1 MEMISTIHSL
11 ISTSFSASWPRFL
24 WKEISDEQPW
34 LAFTVHVSEFV
45 ACGISSAMH
54 DHNQLSQTGH
64 WTISEQKLFQM
75 KSSFVHIIEFGTTTP
90 VIKFQFV
97 LPFIWIIRTY
107 MNNTKN
113 TYAYRGIYEKH
124 FYILSTSFTSKLN
137 GFLFVVWGDTLP

>member
-64 WTISEQKLFQM
+64 
-75 KSSFVHIIEFGTTTP
+75 
-90 VIKFQFV
+90 
-97 LPFIWIIRTY
+97 
-107 MNNTKN
+107 
-113 TYAYRGIYEKH
+113 
-124 FYILSTSFTSKLN
+124 
-137 GFLFVVWGDTLP
+137 